1 MLPDKKKIVLIS
13 SGQPSLNPRL
23 VKEADALSDANYE
36 VTVLYSYWNAWGTEF
51 DRQLISSK
59 KWKAICIG
67 GDPKHKWGTYFISR
81 FIYKVAQIVSRK
93 TKGKAMADWA
103 IARASYFLITEAKK
117 HIADLYIAHNLGALP
132 AVVAAAKANNK
143 SCGFDA
149 EDFHRNETSDD
160 SNNEDVIL
168 KTNVENE
175 YITQLN
181 YFSTS
186 SKQIANA
193 YQQIFPN
200 LRPVVLLNVFPNSH
214 LSITKKNIGQRLKL
228 FWFSQTIGPD
238 RGIDDIVK
246 ALQLLNKTDFELHL
260 LGNQSPANNSF
271 IDKINNSNISIK
283 FHDPV
288 HSDKL
293 IEFAAQFDIGLALEP
308 GFSIN
313 NDIALSNKLFTYMQ
327 AGLAIIASNT
337 AAQQDFM
344 NQNPQI
350 GSLYPKKDSEIL
362 ANILLSYYQNK
373 DKLTRCKSE
382 SLRLAHDQYNWEI
395 ESLKFLELVRHT
407 LSGNISTD

>member
-1 MLPDKKKIVLIS
+1 MLPDKKKVALIS

-36 VTVLYSYWNAWGTEF
+36 VTVLYAYWNAWGTEF
-51 DRQLISSK
+51 DKQLISSK

-67 GDPKHKWGTYFISR
+67 GDPQYKQGTYFISR
-81 FIYKVAQIVSRK
+81 FIYKFAQIVSSK
-93 TKGKAMADWA
+93 TKGKFMADWT
-103 IARASYFLITEAKK
+103 IARASYFLMTEAKK

-132 AVVAAAKANNK
+132 AVVAAAKVNNK

-149 EDFHRNETSDD
+149 EDFHRHETSDD

-168 KTNVENE
+168 KTSVENK
-175 YITQLN
+175 YIPQLN

-200 LRPVVLLNVFPNSH
+200 LRPVILLNVFPNSH
-214 LSITKKNIGQRLKL
+214 LSITEKHVGYPLKL

-238 RGIDDIVK
+238 RGINDIVD

-260 LGNQSPANNSF
+260 LGNQSPANKSF
-271 IDKINNSNISIK
+271 IDKINNSDISIQ

-288 HSDKL
+288 HPDKL

-313 NDIALSNKLFTYMQ
+313 NNIALSNKLFTYMQ

-337 AAQQDFM
+337 TAQQDFM

-350 GSLYPKKDSEIL
+350 GSLYPKKNSEIL
-362 ANILLSYYQNK
+362 ANILLSYYQDK
-373 DKLTRCKSE
+373 DKLISCKAE
-382 SLRLAHDQYNWEI
+382 ALRLAHQQYNWEV
-395 ESLKFLELVRHT
+395 ERLKFLKAVKKALQD
-407 LSGNISTD
+407 SNK